1 VRNWVN
7 CETQSAK
14 RPSTWT
20 NSRLKNERSNHR
32 LSRVVLVFRSPQLAL
47 QTTVYYTIHVWFIH
61 INAVGIFGEFRKIS
75 QILEATT
82 AKQMKIDPHCQRQHW
97 NLLNI
102 VRENVRN
109 PAKKRKKSRLFGFW
123 ILKKRK
129 KNVEVI
135 TYMPIVLETT
145 VTTLNQ
151 FCCLSH
157 NSKAII
163 F

>member
-1 VRNWVN
+1 MCSEDKGLLVMNIHILDWIVQ
-7 CETQSAK
+7 CFTSHSPTTQYRLYGRRFLQVK
-14 RPSTWT
+14 RPNQQYQSTEGT
-20 NSRLKNERSNHR
+20 
-32 LSRVVLVFRSPQLAL
+32 
-47 QTTVYYTIHVWFIH
+47 
-61 INAVGIFGEFRKIS
+61 
-75 QILEATT
+75 
-82 AKQMKIDPHCQRQHW
+82 
-97 NLLNI
+97 I

-109 PAKKRKKSRLFGFW
+109 TAKKRKKSRHDFLDFE
-123 ILKKRK
+123 KNVKNV

-135 TYMPIVLETT
+135 TYMPIVLNTM

>member
-1 VRNWVN
+1 MFMLKSRF
-7 CETQSAK
+7 TQFY
-14 RPSTWT
+14 
-20 NSRLKNERSNHR
+20 N
-32 LSRVVLVFRSPQLAL
+32 
-47 QTTVYYTIHVWFIH
+47 I
-61 INAVGIFGEFRKIS
+61 
-75 QILEATT
+75 QI
-82 AKQMKIDPHCQRQHW
+82 
-97 NLLNI
+97 I

-109 PAKKRKKSRLFGFW
+109 TAKNVKSHDFLDFE
-123 ILKKRK
+123 KKRK

-135 TYMPIVLETT
+135 TYMPIVLKTM